1 VSPRAQVALVQPKHV
16 SIAGAGIAGLVAAV
30 ALLRRGFEVE
40 VYEQAAALREV
51 GAGVQI
57 GPNGSRVLI
66 ALGLGDALAEV
77 VSVPDSKVV
86 RAWRTGEEKKLFDLS
101 ADCLERFGAPYWMV
115 HRADLQTA
123 LADAA
128 RALKPDVFHL
138 GRKLVAVE
146 QDGEG
151 VSLAFETGAP
161 ARTDLLIG
169 ADGVHSVV
177 RAAVGRPD
185 AASYTG
191 ILAWRGVV
199 PAASLPDS
207 LRRPVGVNWIG
218 PGGHVVVYPMRGGT
232 LFNFVA
238 FVESAR
244 PIDES
249 WSRRGA
255 VAECLKDFEGWHP
268 EVIALIERL
277 EEPHKWA
284 LYGRAPFRG
293 WSNGRAC
300 LVGDACHPTLPFLAQ
315 GANMAIEDGM
325 ILARC
330 LEAAPDHAAAF
341 ERFEALRWERTAG
354 VVAGSRQ
361 MADRFHNPALAE
373 RETALA
379 YMDREWAAE
388 RVKARYDWLFDYDA
402 TSAPLGPWAGSG
414 RAPQMRTA

>member
-1 VSPRAQVALVQPKHV
+1 M
-16 SIAGAGIAGLVAAV
+16 GAGIAGLTAGV
-30 ALLRRGFEVE
+30 ALLRRGFEVTIH
-40 VYEQAAALREV
+40 EQASELREV

-66 ALGLGDALAEV
+66 DLGLGDALAKV

-86 RAWRTGEEKKLFDLS
+86 RVWKTGEERKLFDLS
-101 ADCLERFGAPYWMV
+101 ADCLERFGAPYWMI

-123 LADAA
+123 LAEAV
-128 RALKPDVFHL
+128 RSLKPDVIQL
-138 GRKLVAVE
+138 GRKLVSVE
-146 QDGEG
+146 ETAQG
-151 VSLAFETGAP
+151 VTLEFETGAP
-161 ARTDLLIG
+161 ATSDLMIG

-177 RAAVGRPD
+177 RGLVGQPD
-185 AASYTG
+185 EASYTG

-199 PAASLPDS
+199 PASALPEP
-207 LRRPVGVNWIG
+207 LRRPVGINWIG
-218 PGGHVVVYPMRGGT
+218 PGGHVVVYPMRDGE

-238 FVESAR
+238 FVESAE

-255 VAECLKDFEGWHP
+255 IEECLKDFAGWHP

-277 EEPHKWA
+277 EEPHKWS
-284 LYGRAPFRG
+284 LYGRAPFHG
-293 WSNGRAC
+293 WSRGRAC

-315 GANMAIEDGM
+315 GACMAIEDGM

-330 LEAAPDHAAAF
+330 LDEAPDHAAAF
-341 ERFEALRWERTAG
+341 DRFEALRWERTAG
-354 VVAGSRQ
+354 VVRGSRQ

-379 YMDREWAAE
+379 YIDREWATDT
-388 RVKARYDWLFDYDA
+388 VKARYNWLFEYDA
-402 TSAPLGPWAGSG
+402 TRALLGPWP
-414 RAPQMRTA
+414 RAPIMRTA